1 MLHEFRI
8 EDIATADPKRV
19 RILDGAMKVFLAY
32 GFSRTTMD
40 DIARAADMS
49 RPALYLLFK
58 NKTDIFRAIAMMVL
72 SRSVEAAKMALAGD
86 GAFAERMM
94 RAIDEAFISM
104 MSAVVASPHGAELLD
119 MKSSLG
125 DLVGCWR
132 GGLVEHIAAA
142 IAWRGGQER
151 RRPGGQGAVGATACR
166 HAARRAGR
174 HEGADQRSRGAAAGG
189 RRPDQ
194 GDRPGVESLM
204 KPRRVGVPLRPGGAP
219 PPGSCAPRGIP

>member
-1 MLHEFRI
+1 MNQI
-8 EDIATADPKRV
+8 EDIVATDPKRV

-49 RPALYLLFK
+49 RPALYLQFK

-72 SRSVEAAKMALAGD
+72 SRSIEAAKTALAGD

-94 RAIDEAFISM
+94 RAIDEALISM
-104 MSAVVASPHGAELLD
+104 MGAVVASPHGAELLD

-132 GGLVEHIAAA
+132 GGLGEHIAAA
-142 IAWRGGQER
+142 IQGEVCQER
-151 RRPGGQGAVGATACR
+151 RRSGGQGPVDAIACQ

-174 HEGADQRSRGAAAGG
+174 HEGADQRSRGATAGG

-194 GDRPGVESLM
+194 GDRSDLESWM
-204 KPRRVGVPLRPGGAP
+204 KPSCVEAPVRPDGAP
-219 PPGSCAPRGIP
+219 PRASCAPQGIP

>member
-1 MLHEFRI
+1 MDQI
-8 EDIATADPKRV
+8 EDIAIADPKRV
-19 RILDGAMKVFLAY
+19 RILDGAMRVFLAY

-72 SRSVEAAKMALAGD
+72 SRSVDAAKMSLAGD
-86 GAFAERMM
+86 GAFSERMT

-142 IAWRGGQER
+142 IDGEAARNGVDLAAKGLSAQSLADMLLDGLEGMKARISDAGGQR
-151 RRPGGQGAVGATACR
+151 Q
-166 HAARRAGR
+166 
-174 HEGADQRSRGAAAGG
+174 AAAA
-189 RRPDQ
+189 
-194 GDRPGVESLM
+194 LI
-204 KPRRVGVPLRPGGAP
+204 RVIDLTLKAG
-219 PPGSCAPRGIP
+219 

>member
-1 MLHEFRI
+1 MNQI
-8 EDIATADPKRV
+8 EDIAAADPKRV

-72 SRSVEAAKMALAGD
+72 SRSVESAKMALAGD
-86 GAFAERMM
+86 SAFTERMTQ
-94 RAIDEAFISM
+94 AIDEAFISM

-142 IAWRGGQER
+142 IEGE
-151 RRPGGQGAVGATACR
+151 
-166 HAARRAGR
+166 AARN
-174 HEGADQRSRGAAAGG
+174 GADLTAKGLSAQLLADMLLDGLEGMKARISDPSGQRQAAAA
-189 RRPDQ
+189 
-194 GDRPGVESLM
+194 LI
-204 KPRRVGVPLRPGGAP
+204 RVIDLTLKAG
-219 PPGSCAPRGIP
+219 

>member
-1 MLHEFRI
+1 MNQI
-8 EDIATADPKRV
+8 EDIAAADPKRV

-49 RPALYLLFK
+49 RPALYLQFK

-72 SRSVEAAKMALAGD
+72 SRSVAAAKMALAGD
-86 GAFAERMM
+86 GAFTERMM

-104 MSAVVASPHGAELLD
+104 MSAVAASPHGAELLD

-132 GGLVEHIAAA
+132 GALVEHIAAA
-142 IAWRGGQER
+142 IHGE
-151 RRPGGQGAVGATACR
+151 
-166 HAARRAGR
+166 AARNGVDLAARGLSTQLLAEMLLDGL
-174 HEGADQRSRGAAAGG
+174 EGMKARISDPEGQRQAAAALVKVIDLALKAG
-189 RRPDQ
+189 
-194 GDRPGVESLM
+194 
-204 KPRRVGVPLRPGGAP
+204 
-219 PPGSCAPRGIP
+219 

>member
-1 MLHEFRI
+1 MNQI
-8 EDIATADPKRV
+8 EDIAITDPKRV

-86 GAFAERMM
+86 GAFTERMM

-104 MSAVVASPHGAELLD
+104 MSAVVASPHGAELVD

-142 IAWRGGQER
+142 IQSE
-151 RRPGGQGAVGATACR
+151 
-166 HAARRAGR
+166 AARNGVDLAAKGLSTQLLADMLLDGL
-174 HEGADQRSRGAAAGG
+174 EGMKARISDPDRQRQAAAA
-189 RRPDQ
+189 
-194 GDRPGVESLM
+194 LI
-204 KPRRVGVPLRPGGAP
+204 RVIDLTLKAG
-219 PPGSCAPRGIP
+219 

>member
-1 MLHEFRI
+1 MNQL
-8 EDIATADPKRV
+8 EDIAATDPKRV

-49 RPALYLLFK
+49 RPALYLQFK

-72 SRSVEAAKMALAGD
+72 SRSVEAAKIALAGD
-86 GAFAERMM
+86 GAFTERMM

-104 MSAVVASPHGAELLD
+104 MGAVVASPHGAELLD

-132 GGLVEHIAAA
+132 GGLGEHIAAA
-142 IAWRGGQER
+142 IQDE
-151 RRPGGQGAVGATACR
+151 
-166 HAARRAGR
+166 AARNGVDLATRGLSTQLLADMLLDGL
-174 HEGADQRSRGAAAGG
+174 EGMKARISDPEGQRQAAAA
-189 RRPDQ
+189 
-194 GDRPGVESLM
+194 LI
-204 KPRRVGVPLRPGGAP
+204 RVIDLTLKAG
-219 PPGSCAPRGIP
+219 

>member
-1 MLHEFRI
+1 MNQI

-72 SRSVEAAKMALAGD
+72 SRSVESAKMALAGD
-86 GAFAERMM
+86 GAFTERMT

-142 IAWRGGQER
+142 IDGEAARNGADLTAKGLSAQLLADMLLDGLEGMKAR
-151 RRPGGQGAVGATACR
+151 ISDPGGQR
-166 HAARRAGR
+166 
-174 HEGADQRSRGAAAGG
+174 QAAAA
-189 RRPDQ
+189 
-194 GDRPGVESLM
+194 LI
-204 KPRRVGVPLRPGGAP
+204 RVIDLTLKAG
-219 PPGSCAPRGIP
+219 

>member
-1 MLHEFRI
+1 MNQI

-72 SRSVEAAKMALAGD
+72 SRSVESAKMALAGD
-86 GAFAERMM
+86 GAFTERMT

-142 IAWRGGQER
+142 IEGE
-151 RRPGGQGAVGATACR
+151 
-166 HAARRAGR
+166 AARN
-174 HEGADQRSRGAAAGG
+174 GADLTAKGLSAQLLADMLLDGLEGMKARISDPSGQRQAAAA
-189 RRPDQ
+189 
-194 GDRPGVESLM
+194 LI
-204 KPRRVGVPLRPGGAP
+204 RVIDLTLKAG
-219 PPGSCAPRGIP
+219 

>member
-1 MLHEFRI
+1 MNQI
-8 EDIATADPKRV
+8 EDIAITDPKRV

-86 GAFAERMM
+86 GAFTERMM

-104 MSAVVASPHGAELLD
+104 MSAVVASPHGAELVD

-142 IAWRGGQER
+142 IESE
-151 RRPGGQGAVGATACR
+151 
-166 HAARRAGR
+166 AARNGVDLAAKGLSTQLLADMLLDGL
-174 HEGADQRSRGAAAGG
+174 EGMKARISDPDRQRQAAAA
-189 RRPDQ
+189 
-194 GDRPGVESLM
+194 LI
-204 KPRRVGVPLRPGGAP
+204 RVIDLTLKAG
-219 PPGSCAPRGIP
+219 

>member
-1 MLHEFRI
+1 MNQI
-8 EDIATADPKRV
+8 EDIAITDPKRV

-58 NKTDIFRAIAMMVL
+58 NKTDIFRAIAMIVL

-86 GAFAERMM
+86 GAFTERMM

-104 MSAVVASPHGAELLD
+104 MSAVVASPHGAELVD

-142 IAWRGGQER
+142 IESE
-151 RRPGGQGAVGATACR
+151 
-166 HAARRAGR
+166 AARNGVDLAAKGLSTQLLADMLLDGL
-174 HEGADQRSRGAAAGG
+174 EGMKARISDPDRQRQAAAA
-189 RRPDQ
+189 
-194 GDRPGVESLM
+194 LI
-204 KPRRVGVPLRPGGAP
+204 RVIDLTLKAG
-219 PPGSCAPRGIP
+219 

>member
-1 MLHEFRI
+1 MNQT
-8 EDIATADPKRV
+8 EDIAATDPKRV

-72 SRSVEAAKMALAGD
+72 SRSVAAAKMALAGD

-104 MSAVVASPHGAELLD
+104 MSAVVASPHGAELVD

-132 GGLVEHIAAA
+132 GGLVEHIAVAIQDEATRNGVDLAA
-142 IAWRGGQER
+142 KGLSTQLLADMLLDGLEGMK
-151 RRPGGQGAVGATACR
+151 
-166 HAARRAGR
+166 ARISDP
-174 HEGADQRSRGAAAGG
+174 EEQRQAAAALVNVIGLTLKAG
-189 RRPDQ
+189 
-194 GDRPGVESLM
+194 
-204 KPRRVGVPLRPGGAP
+204 
-219 PPGSCAPRGIP
+219 

>member
-1 MLHEFRI
+1 MNQT
-8 EDIATADPKRV
+8 EDIAATDPKRV

-72 SRSVEAAKMALAGD
+72 SRSVAAAKMALAGD

-104 MSAVVASPHGAELLD
+104 MSAVVASPHGAELVD

-142 IAWRGGQER
+142 IQDE
-151 RRPGGQGAVGATACR
+151 ATR
-166 HAARRAGR
+166 NGVDLAAKGLSTQLLADMLLDGL
-174 HEGADQRSRGAAAGG
+174 EGMKARISDPEVQRQAAAALVNVIGLTLKAG
-189 RRPDQ
+189 
-194 GDRPGVESLM
+194 
-204 KPRRVGVPLRPGGAP
+204 
-219 PPGSCAPRGIP
+219 